1 MELRS
6 GRLLESRKF
15 VDSRPRKRCRTSYS
29 NDPLN
34 DDCLLLI
41 FQAMEHTPT
50 TLCTLRLVCRRWTRL
65 VEAACVWKTIVLDR
79 QQLGTQYQ
87 KFMGSRLVQIH
98 RQHVQRLTLRSAIK
112 HYALNFASLS
122 IFSSLTCLNTSNMS
136 FPEIQSLLSQLHNLE
151 VINCQQVRH
160 HCDGPNFSLERFSHL
175 RRLRELRL
183 CHAGI
188 SGFDHHK
195 YYNVY
200 GPPRWLSPTLK
211 VLSIKHLIDEEELEY
226 TDPAK
231 DELDWLARETRV
243 VAKYRYLSQLP
254 NITSLTF
261 GFCSSW
267 SARVWSECLHGSCP
281 LLEDLHLIGW
291 SGDKTH
297 MEWSDRMKTVWL
309 DAERSMSTW
318 LKQLTSLK
326 RLELTNFF
334 AGYGVINGIK
344 DLDIDSLTV
353 TFQTDV
359 SHMLKDWTSGKLGG
373 KLEDLITSAF
383 GGHQTKHP
391 RTLTIVLPVYSDM
404 RSREWAKEIKRKA
417 LQEVKYDIDIR
428 IHFTGILMFDT
439 Q

>member
-1 MELRS
+1 M
-6 GRLLESRKF
+6 
-15 VDSRPRKRCRTSYS
+15 DS
-29 NDPLN
+29 
-34 DDCLLLI
+34 
-41 FQAMEHTPT
+41 H
-50 TLCTLRLVCRRWTRL
+50 
-65 VEAACVWKTIVLDR
+65 
-79 QQLGTQYQ
+79 
-87 KFMGSRLVQIH
+87 LVQKH
-98 RQHVQRLTLRSAIK
+98 RHHVQRLTLRSAIK
-112 HYALNFASLS
+112 HYTLNFASLS

-151 VINCQQVRH
+151 IINCEQVRH
-160 HCDGPNFSLERFSHL
+160 YCDGPNFSLERFSHL
-175 RRLRELRL
+175 RKLRELRL

-267 SARVWSECLHGSCP
+267 SSRVWSECLYNSCP
-281 LLEDLHLIGW
+281 KLEELHLIGW
-291 SGDKTH
+291 SGDRSH
-297 MEWSDRMKTVWL
+297 LDWSERMKSVWM
-309 DAERSMSTW
+309 DAEHAMCSW
-318 LKQLTSLK
+318 LKQLTRLK

-344 DLDIDSLTV
+344 DLDIESLTV

-373 KLEDLITSAF
+373 KLDDLVTSAF
-383 GGHQTKHP
+383 GGNLTEHP
-391 RTLTIVLPVYSDM
+391 RKLTLVLPVYSDM
-404 RSREWAKEIKRKA
+404 RSREWAKEMKRKVV
-417 LQEVKYDIDIR
+417 QEVKYDIDIR
-428 IHFTGILMFDT
+428 VHFTGVLMYDT
-439 Q
+439 Y

>member
-1 MELRS
+1 M
-6 GRLLESRKF
+6 
-15 VDSRPRKRCRTSYS
+15 
-29 NDPLN
+29 
-34 DDCLLLI
+34 
-41 FQAMEHTPT
+41 
-50 TLCTLRLVCRRWTRL
+50 
-65 VEAACVWKTIVLDR
+65 LDR
-79 QQLGTQYQ
+79 QQLGAQYQ

-98 RQHVQRLTLRSAIK
+98 RQHVQGLTLRSEIK

-136 FPEIQSLLSQLHNLE
+136 FPEIQSILSQLHNLE
-151 VINCQQVRH
+151 IINCEQVRH
-160 HCDGPNFSLERFSHL
+160 YCDGPNFSLERFSHL
-175 RRLRELRL
+175 RKLRELRL

-200 GPPRWLSPTLK
+200 GPPRWLSPTLR
-211 VLSIKHLIDEEELEY
+211 VLSIRHLIDEEELEF

-267 SARVWSECLHGSCP
+267 SARVWSECLCNSCP
-281 LLEDLHLIGW
+281 MLEDLHLIGW
-291 SGDKTH
+291 SGCKSHID
-297 MEWSDRMKTVWL
+297 WSDRMKAVWS
-309 DAERSMSTW
+309 DAERSMCTW
-318 LKQLTSLK
+318 LKQLTRLK

-334 AGYGVINGIK
+334 VGYGVMHGIK
-344 DLDIDSLTV
+344 DLDIESLTV
-353 TFQTDV
+353 TFVTDT
-359 SHMLKDWTSGKLGG
+359 SHMLKDWTSGKVGG
-373 KLEDLITSAF
+373 KLEDLITNAF
-383 GGHQTKHP
+383 GGNQTNHP
-391 RTLTIVLPVYSDM
+391 RTVTIILPIYSDM

-417 LQEVKYDIDIR
+417 LRVKQDIDIK
-428 IHFTGILMFDT
+428 IHFTGILMYDS